1 MLKEVRFSMAAL
13 FCAAILSLVCGVAS
27 WSSARADSTSGKKDL
42 ASRQWAIVRVALPEN
57 DEPFPPGIGAD
68 LAGSQCLICHSAGMA
83 LRQPPLTQDEW
94 TAEINKMRNS
104 FGAPLPADQ
113 VAPLAKYLQSINGRR
128 QSPGGP
134 SSVDGQGS

>member
-1 MLKEVRFSMAAL
+1 MLKEVRFSIAAL

-68 LAGSQCLICHSAGMA
+68 IAGSQCLICHSAGMV
-83 LRQPPLTQDEW
+83 LTQPPLKKDEW
-94 TAEINKMRNS
+94 RAEIMKMRS
-104 FGAPLPADQ
+104 AYGAPIPDDQ
-113 VAPLAKYLQSINGRR
+113 VDALSEYLKDINGR
-128 QSPGGP
+128 Q
-134 SSVDGQGS
+134 

>member
-1 MLKEVRFSMAAL
+1 MLKEVRFSIAAL

-68 LAGSQCLICHSAGMA
+68 LAGSQCLICHSAGMV
-83 LRQPPLTQDEW
+83 LTQPPLKKDEW
-94 TAEINKMRNS
+94 RAEIMKMRS
-104 FGAPLPADQ
+104 AYGAPIPDDQ
-113 VAPLAKYLQSINGRR
+113 VDALSEYLKNINGR
-128 QSPGGP
+128 Q
-134 SSVDGQGS
+134 

>member
-68 LAGSQCLICHSAGMA
+68 LAGSQCLICHSAGMV
-83 LRQPPLTQDEW
+83 LTQPPLKKDEW
-94 TAEINKMRNS
+94 RAEIMKMRS
-104 FGAPLPADQ
+104 AYGAPIPDDQ
-113 VAPLAKYLQSINGRR
+113 VDALSEYLININGR
-128 QSPGGP
+128 Q
-134 SSVDGQGS
+134 

>member
-1 MLKEVRFSMAAL
+1 MLKEVRFSIAAL

-68 LAGSQCLICHSAGMA
+68 IAGSQCLICHSAGMV
-83 LRQPPLTQDEW
+83 LTQPPLKKDEW
-94 TAEINKMRNS
+94 RAEIMKMRS
-104 FGAPLPADQ
+104 AYGAPIPDDQ
-113 VAPLAKYLQSINGRR
+113 VDALSEYLININGR
-128 QSPGGP
+128 Q
-134 SSVDGQGS
+134 

>member
-1 MLKEVRFSMAAL
+1 MLKEVRFSIAAL

-68 LAGSQCLICHSAGMA
+68 IAGSQCLICHSAGMV
-83 LRQPPLTQDEW
+83 LTQPPLKKDEW
-94 TAEINKMRNS
+94 RAEIMKMRS
-104 FGAPLPADQ
+104 AYGAPIPDDQ
-113 VAPLAKYLQSINGRR
+113 VVALSEYLKNINGR
-128 QSPGGP
+128 Q
-134 SSVDGQGS
+134 

>member
-1 MLKEVRFSMAAL
+1 MLKEVRFSIAAL

-68 LAGSQCLICHSAGMA
+68 IAGSQCLICHSAGMV
-83 LRQPPLTQDEW
+83 LTQPPLKKDEW
-94 TAEINKMRNS
+94 RAEIMKMRS
-104 FGAPLPADQ
+104 AYGAPIPDDQ
-113 VAPLAKYLQSINGRR
+113 VDALSEYLKNINGR
-128 QSPGGP
+128 Q
-134 SSVDGQGS
+134 

>member
-1 MLKEVRFSMAAL
+1 MLKEVRFSIAAL

-68 LAGSQCLICHSAGMA
+68 LAGSQCLICHSAGMV
-83 LRQPPLTQDEW
+83 LTQPPLKKDEW
-94 TAEINKMRNS
+94 RAEIMKMRS
-104 FGAPLPADQ
+104 AYGAPIPDDQ
-113 VAPLAKYLQSINGRR
+113 VDALSEYLININGR
-128 QSPGGP
+128 Q
-134 SSVDGQGS
+134 

>member
-1 MLKEVRFSMAAL
+1 MLKEVRFSIAAL

-68 LAGSQCLICHSAGMA
+68 IAGSQCLICHSAGMV
-83 LRQPPLTQDEW
+83 LTQPPLKKDEW
-94 TAEINKMRNS
+94 RAEIMKMRS
-104 FGAPLPADQ
+104 AYGAPIPDDQ
-113 VAPLAKYLQSINGRR
+113 VDALSEYLKNINGR
-128 QSPGGP
+128 
-134 SSVDGQGS
+134 D

>member
-1 MLKEVRFSMAAL
+1 MLTEVRFSIAAL

-68 LAGSQCLICHSAGMA
+68 IAGSQCLICHSAGMV
-83 LRQPPLTQDEW
+83 LTQPPLKKDEW
-94 TAEINKMRNS
+94 RAEIMKMRS
-104 FGAPLPADQ
+104 AYGAPIPDDQ
-113 VAPLAKYLQSINGRR
+113 VDALSEYLKNINGR
-128 QSPGGP
+128 Q
-134 SSVDGQGS
+134 